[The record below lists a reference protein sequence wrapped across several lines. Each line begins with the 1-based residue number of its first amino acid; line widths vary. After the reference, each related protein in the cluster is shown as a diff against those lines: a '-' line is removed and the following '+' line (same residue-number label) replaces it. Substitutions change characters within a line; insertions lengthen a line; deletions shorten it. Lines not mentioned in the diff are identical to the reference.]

1 MSEKA
6 EAALGMNTQSAEQ
19 PGEKDKKAALKK
31 DKQYKKGKR
40 IYALGTWLLIVYL
53 LLFVGKNI
61 LSVELIVGGIFITSY
76 LYILVA
82 VPIALMVIGL
92 IISDKA
98 AKGYEVDENNK
109 PWIAL
114 MSAAGVVMIALAVFE
129 MVMPS
134 YRVYDITVID
144 NSSSPDIVRPSQE
157 LVAAQ
162 FCSGTIF
169 SPAPAEMP
177 GYHYL
182 DVYGKY
188 GILAVKKASAVNNNG
203 KYYIS
208 KGSGNN
214 DYTLK
219 VTSLGRDEQFKI
231 TY

>member
-1 MSEKA
+1 MSEK
-6 EAALGMNTQSAEQ
+6 EEDELGMNTQSEEQ
-19 PGEKDKKAALKK
+19 TGEKDKKAALKK

-114 MSAAGVVMIALAVFE
+114 MSAAGVVMIA
-129 MVMPS
+129 
-134 YRVYDITVID
+134 RH
-144 NSSSPDIVRPSQE
+144 
-157 LVAAQ
+157 
-162 FCSGTIF
+162 FCWSRR
-169 SPAPAEMP
+169 
-177 GYHYL
+177 
-182 DVYGKY
+182 KY
-188 GILAVKKASAVNNNG
+188 GTAAELSSHK
-203 KYYIS
+203 
-208 KGSGNN
+208 
-214 DYTLK
+214 L
-219 VTSLGRDEQFKI
+219 L
-231 TY
+231 